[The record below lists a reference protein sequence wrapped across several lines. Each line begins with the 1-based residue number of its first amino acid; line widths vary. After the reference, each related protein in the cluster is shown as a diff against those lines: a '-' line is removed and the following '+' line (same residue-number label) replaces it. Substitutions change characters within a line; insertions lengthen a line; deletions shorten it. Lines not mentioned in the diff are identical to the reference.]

1 MRRRQDPLLADYR
14 ASARELAIVMDGD
27 LSGTILVRNI
37 NQILEVIRL
46 YDRAVFFGNLRQER
60 DGRVPLRKRVRLRD
74 KYGLT

>member
-14 ASARELAIVMDGD
+14 ASAHELAIVMDGD

-46 YDRAVFFGNLRQER
+46 YDRAAFFGNLRQE
-60 DGRVPLRKRVRLRD
+60 G
-74 KYGLT
+74 